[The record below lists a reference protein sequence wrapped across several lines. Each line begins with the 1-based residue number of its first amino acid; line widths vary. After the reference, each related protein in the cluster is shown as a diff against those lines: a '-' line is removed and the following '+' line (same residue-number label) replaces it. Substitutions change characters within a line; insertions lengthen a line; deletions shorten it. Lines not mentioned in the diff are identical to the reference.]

1 MFKTLWSEYISVY
14 DNFLDPDTLALAK
27 AECRQQ
33 VAEQGVAFD
42 IYNLIHQDTQN
53 PDNFFQIH
61 VHSLIDAA
69 VREHCENASIDY
81 DNLFLRNSQLGFL
94 HKFDEETSKDAFH
107 EAHHDMVENA
117 FVNPILYIESDFGKT
132 DKWVGGELILYKDLS
147 NAQCP
152 KNTIRVNPVEN
163 RLVIFSAYNIH
174 RVNPYCGDNPRTA
187 LITCYGLNDL
197 KKYEHIII

>member
-14 DNFLDPDTLALAK
+14 DNFLDPATLNAAK
-27 AECRQQ
+27 EECRRQ

-42 IYNLIHQDTQN
+42 IYNLINQDPKDSN
-53 PDNFFQIH
+53 NFFQKHI
-61 VHSLIDAA
+61 SILIDAA
-69 VREHCENASIDY
+69 VQEHCQNASIDY
-81 DNLFLRNSQLGFL
+81 TNLFLRNRQLGFL
-94 HKFDEETSKDAFH
+94 HKFDEEVSKDAFH

-117 FVNPILYIESDFGKT
+117 FVNPILYIESDFGKK

-147 NAQCP
+147 NAQFP

-163 RLVIFSAYNIH
+163 RLVVFSAYNIH
-174 RVNPYCGDNPRTA
+174 RVNPYFGDNPRTA
-187 LITCYGLNDL
+187 LITCYGLRDL